1 MSRKGYTRRW
11 RATVLLVTGAMVGA
25 LLVATPASAH
35 VGGTI
40 SHLVGHLDDFF
51 YKKAQSDARYVNAVP
66 GTDRAAEADHAAS
79 ADSAANANTLDGLDS
94 ADLVRGP
101 GRVVGDSV
109 WIDMNAAGSPY
120 EGAVLAIPGVGDVR
134 YKCTYAGGLQ
144 FAFRNGSTWFQE
156 VLEDQGGQADP
167 TRIDLNVP
175 GTGSWTTPL
184 TPSKDNDLVNW
195 LVVNNGS
202 NEWTTKVTVGGMRFG
217 NNICYMWAEA
227 VVASPAS

>member
-1 MSRKGYTRRW
+1 MSNKLTRRW
-11 RATVLLVTGAMVGA
+11 RATAILATGVLVGVLLVG
-25 LLVATPASAH
+25 TPASAH

-40 SHLVGHLDDFF
+40 AHLVGHLDNYF
-51 YKKAQSDARYVNAVP
+51 YTKSKSNDRFANAVA
-66 GTDRAAEADHAAS
+66 GTDKAKNADK
-79 ADSAANANTLDGLDS
+79 LDGLDS
-94 ADLVRGP
+94 GDFVSGP
-101 GRVVGDSV
+101 GRVIGDSLSL
-109 WIDMNAAGSPY
+109 DMTAAGSPY
-120 EGAVLAIPGVGDVR
+120 EGSVLSVAGVGDVR

-175 GTGSWTTPL
+175 GTGTWTTPL

-195 LVVNNGS
+195 LIVNTGS

-227 VVASPAS
+227 VVAPPAS